1 MSSQAGSN
9 KPPKAVRRWDPK
21 LAPNSRKMVPQAGPK
36 TVPKT
41 AEDEALIKASQNKAR
56 CPMRKA
62 CHAVQ

>member
-21 LAPNSRKMVPQAGPK
+21 LAPNSRKMVPHVGPKAVPK

-41 AEDEALIKASQNKAR
+41 AQDEALIKASLNKVR
-56 CPMRKA
+56 CPIRKA
-62 CHAVQ
+62 